1 MSASTEASGTL
12 LSIGA
17 AAARAGV
24 TERSL
29 RYYEEIGILKPYG
42 YTKGGMR
49 RYSEADLERVTR
61 IRELQQLLGLNLEE
75 IAGVLHNEDR
85 SAEIR
90 SAYYDRRTG
99 RVQRRK
105 LLLESLAMASELRE
119 TVQGKRA
126 ALDSFLADLEGRI
139 GRINA
144 ALDELD

>member
-1 MSASTEASGTL
+1 M

-29 RYYEEIGILKPYG
+29 RYYEEIGILKPCG

-49 RYSEADLERVTR
+49 RYSEEDLQRVTR

-75 IAGVLHNEDR
+75 IAAVLHNEDR

-90 SAYYDRRTG
+90 TAYYDRRTG
-99 RVQRRK
+99 RAQRKK
-105 LLLESLAMASELRE
+105 LALESLAMASELRE
-119 TVQGKRA
+119 TVQAKRA
-126 ALDSFLADLEGRI
+126 ALDSFLADLDDRI
-139 GRINA
+139 ARIRA
-144 ALDELD
+144 ALEEQD